1 MKVVLIQPKMNKRP
15 MDTDLKTHMAPSL
28 ALLTLMRLTPPEH
41 ETVIVNENI
50 EEIDF
55 RCEAGLIG
63 ITVTLDVMPRAC
75 RIAEAFRKRG
85 IPVVAGGIHVTCSP
99 EECLP
104 HFDAV
109 CIGAAERIWARVVE
123 DAAGG
128 GLRKV
133 YRDMEGFRGGE
144 IASPLYGRIDRSKYL
159 YTNVV
164 STSRGCPN
172 RCDFCYN
179 SCRDRCYVVRP
190 VADVLRDIRSL
201 GTRHVLF
208 IDDNFIGAPSHTYEL
223 LRAMRNLHLKWSAAV
238 TTRILDYPDLL
249 DLMAETGCQSLF
261 IGFESINN
269 AALQGVHKDNQSENY
284 EKLVQAIHSRGI
296 MINASMVFGLDGD
309 GPEVF
314 SATLDWLEKNRVE
327 TLTSHILTPYP
338 GTALYRRMEEAGRIT
353 DYDLSHYNT
362 AHVVFRPQGM
372 TAGELYAGY
381 LLMYRRFYSF
391 RSIIRRIPEHK
402 AQRRSYLLFN
412 LLYRKFGKFSSAIS
426 RVIPMRAL
434 GRMAAWISYRVK

>member
-1 MKVVLIQPKMNKRP
+1 VKVVLIQPKMNKRP